1 MCYTTGVNMKKQI
14 FFVRSKIARRIS
26 KKMSIIYLSIY
37 FFILTMLL
45 LILSPALYRIAVDKA
60 AYNLSVMTDE
70 FRIVQDSMA
79 ESLNSLNLDL
89 NLDLY
94 LSSYYSDSNAASKEK
109 VNLSL
114 SKIASINSNTL
125 TFCLEDRNGI
135 FFSSLSHSY
144 IDKQKYLHSYF
155 NYKDLLKF
163 NYSSYFS
170 PVIQNQFHSE
180 YLAYE
185 CFAYSKN
192 LNIAS
197 IPLTATVF
205 YNATTIM
212 KHCRELSDTTF
223 TSFSIINR
231 YNYVLY
237 QSAQNELYKNCLEE
251 LNKTKTTSGKIHGKG
266 GIFFFQSIP
275 STNCTII
282 AYTPYSQLFSTAA
295 FIIGIITL
303 LYLLSPIL
311 YMLFLAPLIQRQLAP
326 LKKLSDAMSG
336 YSVGNDIE
344 TDIHTEDEIEVVNN
358 SFHQMIKEINRQI
371 DKIKKKEHENSV
383 ISYKLLATQIDPHFI
398 YNTMNIINI
407 MAREGNMEAV
417 VEINSALIKILR
429 ERLNSKLNVFE
440 SINNEVDTMMQYYL
454 IASYRYQNHIT
465 VNFNIDEALGNK
477 LIPKNIL
484 QPLVENAFFHGFPDE
499 RSITEGSVGILIY
512 SMENEII
519 IEVSDNGQGMSPA
532 RINEILNNSYSI
544 YDDKKPHIGI
554 DNIKQRL
561 NYLYDGN
568 YQLVIQ
574 SAENQGTTVIIT
586 IPDISTS

>member
-1 MCYTTGVNMKKQI
+1 MKKQI
-14 FFVRSKIARRIS
+14 FFVKSKIARRIS
-26 KKMSIIYLSIY
+26 KKISIIYISIY
-37 FFILTMLL
+37 FFILATLL

-60 AYNLSVMTDE
+60 SYNLSVMTDE
-70 FRIVQDSMA
+70 FHILQDSMSD
-79 ESLNSLNLDL
+79 SLNSLNLDL

-94 LSSYYSDSNAASKEK
+94 LSSFYTDSNAANQEK

-114 SKIASINSNTL
+114 GKIVSINSNTL
-125 TFCLEDRNGI
+125 SFCLEDRNGN

-144 IDKQKYLHSYF
+144 IDKKKYLHSFPSYM
-155 NYKDLLKF
+155 DLLNF

-170 PVIQNQFHSE
+170 PAIRNKFHSA
-180 YLAYE
+180 YLTYE

-192 LNIAS
+192 LKIAS

-212 KHCRELSDTTF
+212 EHCRELSDTTF
-223 TSFSIINR
+223 ASFSIINR

-237 QSAQNELYKNCLEE
+237 QSSQNDLYKHCLD
-251 LNKTKTTSGKIHGKG
+251 KISQAKTTSGKFHNKG
-266 GIFFFQSIP
+266 GIFFYKSIP

-282 AYTPYSQLFSTAA
+282 AYTPYSQLLSTAA
-295 FIIGIITL
+295 FIIGTITF

-311 YMLFLAPLIQRQLAP
+311 YVLFLAPLIQRQLAP
-326 LKKLSDAMSG
+326 LKKLSDAMSS
-336 YSVGNDIE
+336 YSVGKEIE
-344 TDIHTEDEIEVVNN
+344 TDIHTEDEIEIVND
-358 SFHQMIKEINRQI
+358 SFQKMIREINRQI

-383 ISYKLLATQIDPHFI
+383 TSYKLLATQIDPHFI

-407 MAREGNMEAV
+407 MARESNMEAV

-429 ERLNSKLNVFE
+429 ERLNTKLNVFE
-440 SINNEVDTMMQYYL
+440 SINNEVDTMMQYCL

-465 VNFNIDEALGNK
+465 VHFNIDEALDNK

-499 RSITEGSVGILIY
+499 NAITNGSVGILIY
-512 SMENEII
+512 SIENEII
-519 IEVSDNGQGMSPA
+519 IEVSDNGQGMTQD
-532 RINEILNNSYSI
+532 RINELLNNSYSI
-544 YDDKKPHIGI
+544 YNDKKPHIGI

-561 NYLYDGN
+561 NYLYNGN

-574 SAENQGTTVIIT
+574 SAKDQGTTVIIT
-586 IPDISTS
+586 IPDISTSPSQS

>member
-1 MCYTTGVNMKKQI
+1 MKKQI
-14 FFVRSKIARRIS
+14 FFVKSKIARRIS
-26 KKMSIIYLSIY
+26 KKMSIIYISIY
-37 FFILTMLL
+37 FFILVTLL
-45 LILSPALYRIAVDKA
+45 LILSPSLYRIAVDKA

-70 FRIVQDSMA
+70 FRILQDSMA

-94 LSSYYSDSNAASKEK
+94 LSSYYSDPSISNKEK
-109 VNLSL
+109 VNLCL
-114 SKIASINSNTL
+114 NKIVSINSNTL
-125 TFCLEDRNGI
+125 SFCLEDRNGG

-144 IDKQKYLHSYF
+144 LNKQEYLHSYPSYMELL
-155 NYKDLLKF
+155 NY

-170 PVIQNQFHSE
+170 PIIRNQFRSA
-180 YLAYE
+180 YLTYE

-192 LNIAS
+192 LNIADH
-197 IPLTATVF
+197 PLTATVF
-205 YNATTIM
+205 YNATTMM
-212 KHCRELSDTTF
+212 KHCSELSDTTF

-231 YNYVLY
+231 YNSFLY
-237 QSAQNELYKNCLEE
+237 LTAQKDLYKNFPEK
-251 LNKTKTTSGKIHGKG
+251 LNKSKTTTGKLHGER
-266 GIFFFQSIP
+266 GIFFYQSIP
-275 STNCTII
+275 STNCTLI
-282 AYTPYSQLFSTAA
+282 AYTPYSQLLSTPA
-295 FIIGIITL
+295 FIVGVIML

-336 YSVGNDIE
+336 YTVGKDIH

-358 SFHQMIKEINRQI
+358 SFHKMIKEINRQI

-407 MAREGNMEAV
+407 MAQEGNMEAV
-417 VEINSALIKILR
+417 VEINSALIRILR
-429 ERLNSKLNVFE
+429 ERLNAKLNVFE
-440 SINNEVDTMMQYYL
+440 SIKNEVDTMMQYCL
-454 IASYRYQNHIT
+454 IASYRYKNHIS
-465 VNFNIDEALGNK
+465 VCFNIDEALENK

-499 RSITEGSVGILIY
+499 RSIADGSVGILIY

-519 IEVSDNGQGMSPA
+519 IEVSDNGQGMSQA
-532 RINEILNNSYSI
+532 RINELLNSSYSI
-544 YDDKKPHIGI
+544 YKDKKPHIGI

-561 NYLYDGN
+561 NYLYNGN

-574 SAENQGTTVIIT
+574 SAESQGTTVIIT
-586 IPDISTS
+586 VPDISASQNS